1 MIQEITE
8 TGFQSGVT
16 LNNATVTLTDMGERT
31 ISADVK
37 IAGGASIGDGAYL
50 TFRGEKFVPVVKDP
64 QALKNNEKV
73 PHVVSVNFQSYV
85 IAELKRYWFFKT
97 PEAGTDVIIDTYT
110 YPIGLNL
117 SDFVTL
123 FNQVLSHYY
132 GTEIVM
138 DASGVDMSQHAEA
151 VYIEI
156 DYTTVWEVLQ
166 QVYEKYEVRWK
177 ITQSGGVYTIALSNA
192 SDNISHVFSYGYDG
206 GLTHIERQ
214 VQNED
219 IRNKI
224 FGRGVDTNLPFYYF
238 KRVPAGDTSGYQSDP
253 DALYELRLTSFTELR
268 DVTFRWYVRG
278 WMQNPNHDTTWEEA
292 ETPYFYPT
300 YQESDIPSTPTDVH
314 DSCLY
319 AFRAGKT
326 DERFNPIEYVKDDA
340 SIERYGELWG
350 KAEPDEDIFPTIKT
364 PIVGYENN
372 TPDEVDVVT
381 EKESRLEKLPD
392 ISRRT
397 LGRSVSAGQENGRPK
412 DLTITMETRT
422 HQVQFTATLSAET
435 DESDNK
441 MVSEA
446 FDVDEGMNCTLFYR
460 TTLQFGRYERQ
471 DGVAVWINEDAK
483 YIAQGFSLTKDDER
497 TFYYVINPT
506 TGEYLLDEET
516 EERAVSP
523 LTIPSGHWQI
533 EFHICAIEK
542 TPWMGGSPADPFVSF
557 RILIDDISLTMAV
570 AGASPYRLFDIW
582 VGNMWGTTKGQSES
596 DTDYVMRVWAPILGA
611 GGQEASVYFAS
622 GVLARSSDY
631 DFKVAGPLIRGVA
644 YDTSEEGYYWKLTLI
659 KSEAEYQADGK
670 FIPRVGI
677 EPSIGDLI
685 AFSNGTVVYP
695 HSLIEDAEYRLNAYK
710 QKILAESKDIQPA
723 WVVKLDKVRIN
734 TLATGESNTL
744 YSQLDAGRKMT
755 ISSETLI
762 PDGDHTKSMFIESVI
777 ITWNDDTKAK
787 PDVEVTLSHEIHVYH
802 SPIEALHSDI
812 REIEV
817 TKVDEEQAEQTS
829 RRVAARDSIPST
841 GTNAAKAAAPLTLA
855 NMLQSPDFKTG
866 LLEGEGWSIYR
877 DTFGNCVIEADKLVA
892 RQGLKTLTLQIDE
905 WKHQGGV
912 QILSAANM
920 RIKSIAEEENILR
933 CFFDTQNNSVL
944 NLFAEH
950 DIALCT
956 RTDGTTGETIAY
968 RYEVV
973 GTGNTYI
980 ELSKTNHT
988 GDNAAVGDELIQFG
1002 NTTDANRQHVI
1013 IFDAASGHERMLF
1026 GLNSINATGDVYYYA
1041 GAIQQD
1047 GTERRRWFVG
1057 DRDNSKENFIEYAW
1071 NETTQSYA
1079 LVIGGDVYVGGS
1091 EVSLD
1096 ALNYLAAS
1104 LRDGGQAGGLILSN
1118 QIAVYTGTGQQAQVM
1133 GGINGA
1139 ANAENIAAW
1148 FGGAMTTEGQTAAKV
1163 VFKFDG
1169 SGYVAANHIR
1179 WDAAGNCIIDGS
1191 VQLGASGGTVGTLLE
1206 LVQGALQAS
1215 QVAGVGNSHLP
1226 IYFDEDGD
1234 AHTITDLE
1242 VDGGVAAHGI
1252 TDLSMHGQG
1261 GQGTVKGVKIGPNGA
1276 VNQPDQEGVVQI
1288 PEYPDNPPE
1297 VVDYEGL
1304 DQQTTEDTTKAA
1316 SAHAVSLIKEN
1327 IGIESLPARENRA
1340 YKRGEVFKVV
1350 EGNKTIGYRVVIP
1363 FEAGAS
1369 IIGKVERL
1377 TYETLAR
1384 PLNIVNID
1392 NILV

>member
-37 IAGGASIGDGAYL
+37 IAGGASIGDDAYL

-97 PEAGTDVIIDTYT
+97 PETGTDVIIDTYT

-177 ITQSGGVYTIALSNA
+177 ITQSNGVYTIALSNA

-238 KRVPAGDTSGYQSDP
+238 KRVPVGDTSGYQSDP
-253 DALYELRLTSFTELR
+253 DALYELKDFYLGELR
-268 DVTFRWYVRG
+268 DATFRWYVRG
-278 WMQNPNHDTTWEEA
+278 WMQNENHKRTWEYPYDEHKLP
-292 ETPYFYPT
+292 TDPTQGDINFPDGDYFYPT
-300 YQESDIPSTPTDVH
+300 YQESDIPSTPVELH

-326 DERFNPIEYVKDDA
+326 DEKFNPIEYVKDDA

-350 KAEPDEDIFPTIKT
+350 KAEPDEEIYPTIKT

-381 EKESRLEKLPD
+381 EKESRLEQLPD
-392 ISRRT
+392 ISRRA
-397 LGRSVSAGQENGRPK
+397 LGRSVSAGQTGPYPK
-412 DLTITMETRT
+412 DCTVETNTRGVRD
-422 HQVQFTATLSAET
+422 HQYVATLSAET
-435 DESDNK
+435 DEAENK

-446 FDVDEGMNCTLFYR
+446 FDVDEGMNCTLLYR
-460 TTLQFGRYERQ
+460 VTLQFGRYKKE
-471 DGVAVWINEDAK
+471 DGETVWVNEDAQ
-483 YIAQGFSLTKDDER
+483 YTAQGYSVVKDDEH

-533 EFHICAIEK
+533 EFHIRAVQT
-542 TPWMGGSPADPFVSF
+542 TPWFSGSGPQYPFVSF
-557 RILIDDISLTMAV
+557 RVLIDDISLNMAV

-582 VGNMWGTTKGQSES
+582 VGNIWGTTKDQSES
-596 DTDYVMRVWAPILGA
+596 DTDYAMRVWAPILGA

-631 DFKVAGPLIRGVA
+631 DFKVAGPLIRGVT

-685 AFSNGTVVYP
+685 AFSNGTIVYP
-695 HSLIEDAEYRLNAYK
+695 HSLIENAEYRLNAYK
-710 QKILAESKDIQPA
+710 QKILSESKDIQPA

-734 TLATGESNTL
+734 TLAIGESNTL
-744 YSQLDAGRKMT
+744 YSELDAGRKMT

-877 DTFGNCVIEADKLVA
+877 DSFGNCIIEADKLVA
-892 RQGLKTLTLQIDE
+892 RQGLKTLTLQVDE

-920 RIKSIAEEENILR
+920 RIKSITNEEDVLR
-933 CFFDTQNNSVL
+933 CFFDTQNNSVP
-944 NLFAEH
+944 NLFMEH
-950 DIALCT
+950 DIVLCT
-956 RTDGTTGETIAY
+956 RTDGTTGTTVAY

-973 GTGNTYI
+973 GTGDTYI

-988 GDNAAVGDELIQFG
+988 GDNASVGDELIQFG

-1104 LRDGGQAGGLILSN
+1104 LRDGGQGGGLILSN

-1148 FGGAMTTEGQTAAKV
+1148 FGGAMTTEGQSAAKV

-1169 SGYVAANHIR
+1169 SGYVAAKHIS
-1179 WDAAGNCIIDGS
+1179 WDAAGNCTIDGT
-1191 VQLGASGGTVGTLLE
+1191 VQLSSGGTVGDLLT
-1206 LVQGALQAS
+1206 LVQGAIQKT
-1215 QVAGVGNSHLP
+1215 QVAGKGNRHLP
-1226 IYFDEDGD
+1226 VYFDSEGD
-1234 AHTITDLE
+1234 AQTITDLSVE
-1242 VDGGVAAHGI
+1242 GGVAAGGI
-1252 TDLSMHGQG
+1252 
-1261 GQGTVKGVKIGPNGA
+1261 
-1276 VNQPDQEGVVQI
+1276 
-1288 PEYPDNPPE
+1288 
-1297 VVDYEGL
+1297 
-1304 DQQTTEDTTKAA
+1304 
-1316 SAHAVSLIKEN
+1316 VSLST
-1327 IGIESLPARENRA
+1327 GGGGS
-1340 YKRGEVFKVV
+1340 GGSSSDVV
-1350 EGNKTIGYRVVIP
+1350 
-1363 FEAGAS
+1363 A
-1369 IIGKVERL
+1369 
-1377 TYETLAR
+1377 
-1384 PLNIVNID
+1384 
-1392 NILV
+1392 